1 MEFLD
6 ALVIEALIEKLGV
19 NLPKDAGGILI
30 GDVDGNVPEEIE
42 FQLETLRGSFFENG
56 AVEFRV
62 AEGDEESKDL
72 WFARRN
78 ASQSI
83 TIYGNK
89 KLNEDISV
97 PRSRLPEALKMIY
110 EIGDRYNFK
119 IPCFGHAGDGNIHVN
134 VMIDI
139 SQIESGHRAIEE
151 IFKGVVE
158 MGGTLKWGAWNWDK

>member
-1 MEFLD
+1 MGIFPNVESAMSAVFKSLAKGANPVAMEFLD

-62 AEGDEESKDL
+62 AEGGEESKEL

-89 KLNEDISV
+89 KLNEDISA

-110 EIGDRYNFK
+110 EIG
-119 IPCFGHAGDGNIHVN
+119 G
-134 VMIDI
+134 
-139 SQIESGHRAIEE
+139 
-151 IFKGVVE
+151 
-158 MGGTLKWGAWNWDK
+158 